1 MEYNS
6 TITNNN
12 SFNILKNYTNNTLLF
27 NNTDLISPTEGNL
40 NFLSAKTLIVIL
52 ILLVHTLASTI
63 YEKFQFHYIHESG
76 ISILLRAILGI
87 LGLDSMVVSPNV
99 NYFFNLS
106 DIFD

>member
-12 SFNILKNYTNNTLLF
+12 SFNILKNYTNNTLLL

-52 ILLVHTLASTI
+52 ILLVHTIASPI
-63 YEKFQFHYIHESG
+63 FEKFQFHYIHESG
-76 ISILLRAILGI
+76 ISMLLGMIV
-87 LGLDSMVVSPNV
+87 GLVSMFVSPNV
-99 NYFFNLS
+99 NYLFNMS
-106 DIFD
+106 DIFN